1 MIMKCRN
8 SWRWAPIF
16 LIVGFFILSA
26 FGCGGGGG
34 GSSSS
39 DGGSSGGGSG
49 EITLSTSDISFGNVV
64 ANAQGLRSA
73 DRSVSVTNV
82 GTGTLRIRQIDQT
95 ALAPPFLIF
104 DDNCSGVALA
114 PNASCSVVVRF
125 QPTQPAVAVLSDS
138 FSIPSDD
145 ADEPSLTVN
154 VSGNAKGLNV
164 TINKVDTTGF
174 PNVRIIV
181 SVTDGDN
188 NPVTGLNESAFIISE
203 GSARKA
209 SNFFSNTVNTS
220 VSAFMALDNSNSLG
234 STDITRSRNAAKLFV
249 DLLAPGTDEAAV
261 SKFARGVFLAAD
273 FTPIVVPPQ
282 TALHNAIDG
291 QFPLPRDATFLFDA
305 AYDAVDRLGTP
316 GRKDRRAAIVLTD
329 GNDFDLVDGVGSTRT
344 ADDVID
350 NAQQNGVF
358 IFTIGLGS
366 KVNTE
371 VLQEMAV
378 STGGQYF
385 FAPTSADLGAIY
397 QQISAI
403 LTNQYELRFATTLPV
418 GSSTTLGVG
427 ATQGALEGSDTST
440 VVY

>member
-1 MIMKCRN
+1 
-8 SWRWAPIF
+8 
-16 LIVGFFILSA
+16 
-26 FGCGGGGG
+26 
-34 GSSSS
+34 
-39 DGGSSGGGSG
+39 
-49 EITLSTSDISFGNVV
+49 VV

-73 DRSVSVTNV
+73 DRSVQVTNV
-82 GTGTLRIRQIDQT
+82 GTGTLRIGQIDQT

-114 PNASCSVVVRF
+114 PNASCSVVIRF
-125 QPTQPAVAVLSDS
+125 QPTSQASFADS
-138 FSIPSDD
+138 FDIPSDD
-145 ADEPSLTVN
+145 ADARLLTVN
-154 VSGNAKGLNV
+154 VGGGGQGLNV
-164 TINKVDTTGF
+164 TINKVDTTGL

-188 NPVTGLNESAFIISE
+188 NPVTGLTQSAFIISE
-203 GSARKA
+203 GSVPKA

-220 VSAFMALDNSNSLG
+220 VSAFLALDNSNSLG

-273 FTPIVVPPQ
+273 FTPIVAPPQ
-282 TALHNAIDG
+282 TALNNAIDAV
-291 QFPLPRDATFLFDA
+291 FPLPRDATFLFDA

-344 ADDVID
+344 ADDVIA
-350 NAQQNGVF
+350 NAQQKGAF

-385 FAPTSADLGAIY
+385 FAPTSADLSAIY
-397 QQISAI
+397 QHLCS
-403 LTNQYELRFATTLPV
+403 YPMR
-418 GSSTTLGVG
+418 
-427 ATQGALEGSDTST
+427 
-440 VVY
+440 